1 MVVTSPPTDGISSM
15 MFSPQADYL
24 ATRIYEIQQNGSAA
38 GKAIIQHEA
47 PVLDVCWSTDGS
59 KVFSVG
65 CDKQGKM
72 LDLQTNQTTQVAGH
86 DAPIKSCRFIDG
98 LPNLNNMLVTGS
110 WDKTLKTIASSLKW
124 QTRVVSCFPDAT
136 GYALGSIEGRVSI
149 EYVEDKD
156 QGRKFSF
163 RCHRVDKNVF
173 PVNDISFHPQY
184 GTLSTVGGD
193 GGMNFWDK
201 DAKRSLK
208 AHPTAP
214 GPITSSAFNRNGTIF
229 AYGISYDWHKGHEYN
244 VSSNKVSLML
254 HAVKDDDIKPRPK
267 K

>member
-1 MVVTSPPTDGISSM
+1 YWDLRSPTPAHTLQLPERCYSIDVKNSLMVIAT
-15 MFSPQADYL
+15 ADQKVV
-24 ATRIYEIQQNGSAA
+24 IY
-38 GKAIIQHEA
+38 
-47 PVLDVCWSTDGS
+47 
-59 KVFSVG
+59 
-65 CDKQGKM
+65 
-72 LDLQTNQTTQVAGH
+72 
-86 DAPIKSCRFIDG
+86 
-98 LPNLNNMLVTGS
+98 NLNNPATPH
-110 WDKTLKTIASSLKW
+110 KTIASSLKW